1 MEHNLYL
8 IFGVI
13 LYTFPAAP
21 NPEIHNTEERNKDV
35 PEIMDAGGEEFEFA
49 DTDFEEG
56 MKSLSLLNHSCELCI
71 SF

>member
-1 MEHNLYL
+1 M
-8 IFGVI
+8 
-13 LYTFPAAP
+13 YTFPAAP

-56 MKSLSLLNHSCELCI
+56 DEELEFVE
-71 SF
+71 SFM